1 MPLHLRFVVNGN
13 QLNKLDLLTDDSL
26 FKLGTHYRTKG
37 QVELSF
43 FGINFWIWYATI
55 NKDNLW
61 IKNYLFY
68 YQFAH

>member
-43 FGINFWIWYATI
+43 FGINFWI
-55 NKDNLW
+55 
-61 IKNYLFY
+61 
-68 YQFAH
+68 